1 VLPELTLNNGNDENE
16 DIGDENKNTSENEER
31 NEDEVTERETTMEEK
46 TDIIEK
52 NKTTVHAF
60 VVSMDTGETLIP
72 DEKLSENST
81 LIKVMITIII
91 RIFMQK

>member
-16 DIGDENKNTSENEER
+16 DTGDENKNTSENEEW
-31 NEDEVTERETTMEEK
+31 NEDEVTERETTEEK

-52 NKTTVHAF
+52 NKTTVHPF